1 MAWENT
7 TINFFNHD
15 ALQKDISNISCPHEF
30 LGNFYQ
36 NMGRKM
42 WQVNTMILTNAILAG
57 VIVVIGA
64 YAQKYR
70 HHPLARFIFLGAT
83 TLFLPIISYVVST
96 IGTNNNDYIS
106 EYEDGLSPSA
116 ATCHGGFHQ
125 YSVVSWAFLV
135 QIVAVNTSVIVAV
148 DDREGRNKG
157 PPIRLFVQGIW
168 TLYLGIST
176 MGPIM
181 TNMWQLQ
188 LELVLFTIFCAKIVL
203 KYFAFEKA
211 RRSLAFGR
219 NPRLIFGYMK
229 HLQLQEAS
237 QLGEPLASNVNS
249 PPPPLL
255 VMGEEGMQVENQP
268 HGYVFRDVS
277 GTTLI
282 NTIGLVTFDRVWH
295 LDDMLAIS
303 RPELKD
309 ICLSFALFKLLRCRF
324 ARYELS
330 NAGSIKTL
338 NFFWRLLLKE
348 GEHARVFGVITDE
361 LSFVQDYYFSSLPV
375 SYSRYWLPILS
386 VSISLLSIGYC
397 LVAASFI
404 IKGLVSDWNPKYV
417 HQMRCDFWC
426 SERHLIS
433 TRMHKHFGFF
443 LFDDVPLLLLLALVV
458 IAEVRYIASYIFS
471 NWTKVALICH
481 HINHAT
487 LQQCSPHIQ
496 NWLGLLLKCKS
507 DMLKHWDEKIGQGS
521 VLVVHPRTTP
531 LLVLRRLL
539 GLPELDRSV
548 KIPEAVKVCIIRTV
562 RSYHS
567 NGQQLSN
574 GTESLRRVGC
584 ERFLEACRSNG
595 TSDIILTWHIA
606 TCILEVRNP
615 YRDGFWPELDDKI
628 TATHLSRYCA
638 YLMAWSPELLPDDEE
653 WSSSLYASVKKDAKC
668 ALAPTG
674 CTAGVSLA
682 PEAEYE
688 RVIQFLR
695 ANSKPGVLSNGVVL
709 GTQLVELMLAEGEE
723 KAWMVLAEF
732 WSEMILY
739 IALSDNVRGHLEA
752 IARGGELITLLWAL
766 LTHAGITSRPGTASA
781 DAGAV

>member
-1 MAWENT
+1 MAWENAT
-7 TINFFNHD
+7 TNLYNH
-15 ALQKDISNISCPHEF
+15 AAMQKHISNISCPQEF
-30 LGNFYQ
+30 LGTFYQ

-106 EYEDGLSPSA
+106 EDKDGLSPSA

-135 QIVAVNTSVIVAV
+135 QIVVVNTSVIVAV

-176 MGPIM
+176 MGPI
-181 TNMWQLQ
+181 TNNMWPLH
-188 LELVLFTIFCAKIVL
+188 LELMLFTIFCAKIVL

-229 HLQLQEAS
+229 QLQRQEAS
-237 QLGEPLASNVNS
+237 QLGEPLAGEDA
-249 PPPPLL
+249 PPPLL
-255 VMGEEGMQVENQP
+255 VMGEEGLQVEKQP
-268 HGYVFRDVS
+268 HGYVCRDVS

-282 NTIGLVTFDRVWH
+282 NNTGLVTVDKVWQ
-295 LDDMLAIS
+295 LDDKLPKS
-303 RPELKD
+303 RPQLKD

-324 ARYELS
+324 ARYELA
-330 NAGSIKTL
+330 NAGSIKTM
-338 NFFWRLLLKE
+338 NFFWSLLLKDR
-348 GEHARVFGVITDE
+348 EHARVFGVITDE

-375 SYSRYWLPILS
+375 SYSRYWLPIVN

-404 IKGLVSDWNPKYV
+404 IKGLRFDWKPKYE

-426 SERHLIS
+426 TERDLLSI
-433 TRMHKHFGFF
+433 KKNKEFGFF
-443 LFDDVPLLLLLALVV
+443 LFDDVPLFFLLALVV

-487 LQQCSPHIQ
+487 LQQCSPHMQ
-496 NWLGLLLKCKS
+496 KWFGLLLKCKCEL
-507 DMLKHWDEKIGQGS
+507 LKHWDEKIGQS
-521 VLVVHPRTTP
+521 SILVVHPRTTP
-531 LLVLRRLL
+531 LLVLRRVL

-562 RSYHS
+562 RSYYSSEH
-567 NGQQLSN
+567 QLSN
-574 GTESLRRVGC
+574 GTESLRRSRG
-584 ERFLEACRSNG
+584 ERFLWACSSSG
-595 TSDIILTWHIA
+595 TSDTILTWHIA
-606 TCILEVRNP
+606 TCILEVRHP
-615 YRDGFWPELDDKI
+615 YRHDFWPESDNKI
-628 TATHLSRYCA
+628 NATHLSRYCA

-653 WSSSLYASVKKDAKC
+653 WSSSLYAIVKKDVKC
-668 ALAPTG
+668 ALTPLAG
-674 CTAGVSLA
+674 CTGGGSLS

-688 RVIQFLR
+688 RVTQLLMR
-695 ANSKPGVLSNGVVL
+695 ANSKNRVLNSGMVL
-709 GTQLVELMLAEGEE
+709 GNQLVELMLIEGEE
-723 KAWMVLAEF
+723 RAWRVLAEF

-739 IALSDNVRGHLEA
+739 IASSDNVRGHLEA

-766 LTHAGITSRPGTASA
+766 LTHAGITSRPGTASG